1 MRTVIILI
9 LAVLFSSFN
18 MKEDIPIVDF
28 EGLEPLLNTR
38 TDTTYVVNFW
48 ATWCIPCVREL
59 PVFEDINNK
68 YQDQKVKV
76 VLVSLDFP
84 GQLNSKVIPFLEE
97 TGIRSEV
104 ILLADPNS
112 NMWIDKVSPDWSGSI
127 PATLIYNKN
136 SRQFFEQSFEFGEL
150 DEIISGVVIK

>member
-1 MRTVIILI
+1 
-9 LAVLFSSFN
+9 